1 VKLTDVDAHIQ
12 ADTYERRQ
20 TYTQTD
26 GQRIYMQLFASY
38 MQTDMNTAVR
48 YMHTY
53 DTPGKYDVNT
63 RPSTDITQ
71 PRPHMVTDAVI
82 MLPQK
87 GE

>member
-1 VKLTDVDAHIQ
+1 
-12 ADTYERRQ
+12 
-20 TYTQTD
+20 
-26 GQRIYMQLFASY
+26 MQLFASY

-87 GE
+87 GEEPGFLADTPPTQHDSPWCCIVPHCGNV